1 MSSKNLRKSAG
12 LARRRGGSG
21 AMGGGLG
28 IIKQGDTFSVDSR
41 EL

>member
-1 MSSKNLRKSAG
+1 MSSKNLRKSTD
-12 LARRRGGSG
+12 LERRRGRSN
-21 AMGGGLG
+21 AMGGELD